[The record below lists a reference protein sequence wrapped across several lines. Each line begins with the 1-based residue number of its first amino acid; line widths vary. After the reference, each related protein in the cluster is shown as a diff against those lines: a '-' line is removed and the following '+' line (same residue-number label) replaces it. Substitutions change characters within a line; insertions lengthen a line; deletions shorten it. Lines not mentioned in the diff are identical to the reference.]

1 MKRYTATVILLLL
14 FIASATADDYVVRG
28 SATVIDGDTLRLGRT
43 SVRLHGIDAPE
54 TRQQCLNVLSQIY
67 DCGRLA
73 TQALRELTAGRIVTC
88 RGSHKDRYGRLI
100 AKCETPEA
108 GDLNALLVRRG
119 HALAYRRFSNDYA
132 GDENGARQNRQGLW
146 QGRFVAP
153 WQWRQGKRLP

>member
-1 MKRYTATVILLLL
+1 MKKYTAAFTLLLL
-14 FIASATADDYVVRG
+14 FVLSAAADDYVVRG
-28 SATVIDGDTLRLGRT
+28 SAAVTDGDTLRLGRT
-43 SVRLHGIDAPE
+43 NIRLHGIDAPE
-54 TRQQCLNVLSQIY
+54 TRQQCLDTLGQTY
-67 DCGRLA
+67 HCGRLA

-88 RGSHKDRYGRLI
+88 RGSRKDRYGRLI

-132 GDENGARQNRQGLW
+132 GDENSARQNRQGLW
-146 QGRFVAP
+146 QGSFVAP